1 MEISRCL
8 LGRIIHFC
16 SLFFQE
22 GVLILLR
29 QLSTS
34 TVNTKKFLERGLL
47 DELVLLLL
55 LGNNEDLQRE
65 AVNCISEV
73 GTWEE

>member
-1 MEISRCL
+1 MEISRCF
-8 LGRIIHFC
+8 LGRIIHLC

-73 GTWEE
+73 ATWEE